1 MQKHNLNVQIFQN
14 RNWCSP
20 KSDRW
25 FFFTIRGKILSEK
38 KKHGGTGL
46 ISDKTEAL
54 YSELNQRTETIL
66 QQPTFYNIFILCLWL
81 RNIRKSNHGF
91 LFMNFLSQ
99 IFLMILIVVIEQLH
113 WRKKFSCRFQFIW
126 LWLLITIMK
135 RFVKRCVL

>member
-1 MQKHNLNVQIFQN
+1 MCKYFKTETDVVQNLIG
-14 RNWCSP
+14 
-20 KSDRW
+20 D
-25 FFFTIRGKILSEK
+25 FFFFFLTFTIRGKILSEK

-91 LFMNFLSQ
+91 
-99 IFLMILIVVIEQLH
+99 
-113 WRKKFSCRFQFIW
+113 
-126 LWLLITIMK
+126 
-135 RFVKRCVL
+135 